1 MPRYHITFSCPVCN
15 LEFWGGNKMPFS
27 SHQEE
32 RDRDLFTAHLNL
44 NHLAEGLCVRFP
56 PFHFVLF
63 GGKSL
68 CKPHIGGMASYD
80 LLLWWWR
87 KQVNHLQLFCTDLS
101 VLSHLLIYISIES
114 WVFII
119 WAAIQYFIFLLKLFL
134 LWPLGAISVT
144 SYAPLTNL
152 PHCGVLWAL
161 PCSRFI
167 L

>member
-1 MPRYHITFSCPVCN
+1 
-15 LEFWGGNKMPFS
+15 MPFS

-80 LLLWWWR
+80 LLL
-87 KQVNHLQLFCTDLS
+87 
-101 VLSHLLIYISIES
+101 
-114 WVFII
+114 
-119 WAAIQYFIFLLKLFL
+119 
-134 LWPLGAISVT
+134 
-144 SYAPLTNL
+144 
-152 PHCGVLWAL
+152 
-161 PCSRFI
+161 
-167 L
+167 